1 MIFDVKM
8 LDLSQKCRFVA
19 GGHTTEAPASLTYS
33 SVVSRDSVR
42 IAFLI
47 AALNNLDVQACDVT
61 NAYLNAPC
69 REKIWFEGGA
79 ECGEDRGKVM
89 IIKRALY
96 GLRSSGAAWR
106 NMLAQ
111 TIEEMGF
118 TSTVVDPDV
127 WRRRA

>member
-1 MIFDVKM
+1 M
-8 LDLSQKCRFVA
+8 
-19 GGHTTEAPASLTYS
+19 
-33 SVVSRDSVR
+33 R

-118 TSTVVDPDV
+118 TSTVVEPPCLAASS
-127 WRRRA
+127 RQA